1 MTPLLNHSFALQ
13 AKPETANMKNKE
25 NQLLKETQSPMV
37 IQVQQE
43 QENINPLMSAGP
55 FFLMSAG
62 LDNNESLYYLQLAL
76 ALNST

>member
-1 MTPLLNHSFALQ
+1 MTPLLNHSFAVQ
-13 AKPETANMKNKE
+13 AKSETANMKNKE
-25 NQLLKETQSPMV
+25 NKLLKETQSPIV

-55 FFLMSAG
+55 LFLMSAG